1 MRVLL
6 VAQLPPFSLQ
16 PLHLRLVPAWAVGR
30 GTLLACSRFVHGVLK
45 SSEVPPAFFDGSP
58 IFLDLLAIVCAEKA
72 TAPVVVRRDAVEVAA
87 SKDQPRVVAQADL
100 GYGFRDVLGFAS
112 PGDDARVLYGILI
125 CEQHHAVH
133 LGLIQQAVE
142 GHVVVDDHAVGDA
155 RAAESGHVKICCLP
169 ARRSRERHHL
179 EAPAHASS
187 QSPLKALEK
196 DAILSTCDRVRSEMH
211 LQRILH
217 RGGPLR
223 HALPKLHMHA
233 DGTNHFPA
241 EAPPILLHGS
251 VEVLNAGTEG
261 AELVAT
267 GSLET
272 SEVVLVVSQVIPC
285 SAQVR
290 FPSRKLLTRLQ
301 VVLSALLHL
310 HSNIL
315 LFVHGLGK
323 ASLYGRHLLH
333 QGLLVHRRLV
343 PSFLPLSLKHRPS
356 GCQLLLDGLPL
367 RLALG

>member
-179 EAPAHASS
+179 EAPAHANVHRIQDLGQVASARGLL
-187 QSPLKALEK
+187 PVVAIA
-196 DAILSTCDRVRSEMH
+196 DA
-211 LQRILH
+211 
-217 RGGPLR
+217 
-223 HALPKLHMHA
+223 
-233 DGTNHFPA
+233 
-241 EAPPILLHGS
+241 
-251 VEVLNAGTEG
+251 EG
-261 AELVAT
+261 A
-267 GSLET
+267 
-272 SEVVLVVSQVIPC
+272 
-285 SAQVR
+285 
-290 FPSRKLLTRLQ
+290 
-301 VVLSALLHL
+301 
-310 HSNIL
+310 
-315 LFVHGLGK
+315 
-323 ASLYGRHLLH
+323 
-333 QGLLVHRRLV
+333 
-343 PSFLPLSLKHRPS
+343 
-356 GCQLLLDGLPL
+356 L
-367 RLALG
+367 RLADAPLDDDSIPVDLSFESFPPRVSQSDAHDGLVVRTSATDEVGQLAPAVCAGRSGPEADLERVEEGGLARTVRARDEVHVRVEVYVATPVIHEVLELYLFDDTARVLERLCTSFAARLWS